1 MNNLNRRSR
10 RGAASVRAPVIVNQ
24 LGPEVRQ
31 AIADHWSLPSII
43 DHPVDR
49 PPWQIPAGVDILL
62 TRLFAGWEAAP
73 SVKPDGWPFD
83 IRWIQTASTGVDF
96 FPSWLLEGSMV
107 TTGRGVAAIPI
118 AEYVMT
124 AILAFEK
131 RLHDFRATGP
141 LGWGSG
147 SFGSIYGKKVG
158 IAGFGSIGRA
168 VAERAFAF
176 GMSVKALRRS
186 AWCDPEPGV
195 EPAASIEDL
204 IGDVDHLV
212 LALPATS
219 KTVHLID
226 AAVLARA
233 RKSLHLINVARGSIL
248 DQAALLR
255 ALDAGQL
262 AGATIDVT
270 DPEPPPDGDPIY
282 RHPKVVLTPH
292 ISWTGGESVRLLA
305 DKIVANL
312 DAYAR
317 GMPLA
322 DRYDAALEY

>member
-1 MNNLNRRSR
+1 
-10 RGAASVRAPVIVNQ
+10 VIVNQ

-31 AIADHWSLPSII
+31 AIADHWSLPSIV
-43 DHPVDR
+43 DHPADR
-49 PPWQIPAGVDILL
+49 PPWEIPAGVDILL
-62 TRLFAGWEAAP
+62 TRPFAGWEAAP
-73 SVKPDGWPFD
+73 SAKPDGWPFD
-83 IRWIQTASTGVDF
+83 IRWIQTASTGVDC
-96 FPSWLLEGSMV
+96 FPSWLLEGSTV

-118 AEYVMT
+118 AEYVLA

-131 RLHDFRATGP
+131 RLHDHRAVGTA
-141 LGWGSG
+141 GWGSG
-147 SFGSIYGKKVG
+147 SFGSVYGKKIG

-186 AWCDPEPGV
+186 AWRDPEPGI
-195 EPAASIEDL
+195 EPAASIEQL
-204 IGDVDHLV
+204 IDDVDHLV

-219 KTVHLID
+219 KTVRLID

-270 DPEPPPDGDPIY
+270 DLEPPPDGDPIY

>member
-1 MNNLNRRSR
+1 MNNLNLKSR
-10 RGAASVRAPVIVNQ
+10 RGATSVRAPVIVNQ
-24 LGPEVRQ
+24 LGPEVRE
-31 AIADHWSLPSII
+31 AIMDHWSLPSII
-43 DHPVDR
+43 DHPADR
-49 PPWQIPAGVDILL
+49 PPWQIPAGADVLL
-62 TRLFAGWEAAP
+62 TRPFAGWETAP
-73 SVKPDGWPFD
+73 SARPDGWPFD
-83 IRWIQTASTGVDF
+83 LCWIQTASTGVDF
-96 FPSWLLEGSMV
+96 FPPWLLDGPVV

-118 AEYVMT
+118 AEYVMA

-131 RLHDFRATGP
+131 GLHGFAAVRSAD
-141 LGWGSG
+141 WGKG
-147 SFGSIYGKKVG
+147 SFGSVYGKKLG

-186 AWCDPEPGV
+186 AWPDPEPGV
-195 EPAASIEDL
+195 EPVGSIEEL

-219 KTVHLID
+219 KTVHLVNAD
-226 AAVLARA
+226 VLARA
-233 RKSLHLINVARGSIL
+233 RKSLHLINVARGRIV
-248 DQAALLR
+248 DQNALLR

-262 AGATIDVT
+262 AGATLDVT

-282 RHPKVVLTPH
+282 SHPKIVLTPH
-292 ISWTGGESVRLLA
+292 ISWTGGEGVRLLA

-317 GMPLA
+317 RSPLA
-322 DRYDAALEY
+322 DRFDRTLEY